1 MSIYRITIGLLIVT
15 FLFSFDSKGVFPL
28 KRLVSSWRFE
38 NHELIDF
45 ETYCLLNATSLL
57 EVVQEKKD
65 ALKFSGELELIEN
78 GNYKS
83 YGIVLKEGE
92 NQYFQIKGS
101 TQILVVKSLFV
112 LRLNYSNSKK

>member
-1 MSIYRITIGLLIVT
+1 MKILFFALT
-15 FLFSFDSKGVFPL
+15 FFFSNQILSQVKPPL
-28 KRLVSSWRFE
+28 EKNQQIQKE
-38 NHELIDF
+38 IDF

-57 EVVQEKKD
+57 ELVQEKKSS
-65 ALKFSGELELIEN
+65 LKLSGELDLIEN

>member
-1 MSIYRITIGLLIVT
+1 MKILLIALT
-15 FLFSFDSKGVFPL
+15 IFFSNQSISQVNSGNDKNQHIQ
-28 KRLVSSWRFE
+28 KE
-38 NHELIDF
+38 IDF

-57 EVVQEKKD
+57 EIVQEKKST
-65 ALKFSGELELIEN
+65 LKLTGELDLIEN

>member
-1 MSIYRITIGLLIVT
+1 MKILLFAFT
-15 FLFSFDSKGVFPL
+15 FFFSNQLISQVNLRTEKNQQIQ
-28 KRLVSSWRFE
+28 KE
-38 NHELIDF
+38 IDF

-57 EVVQEKKD
+57 EVVQEKKNT
-65 ALKFSGELELIEN
+65 LKFSGELDLIEN

>member
-1 MSIYRITIGLLIVT
+1 MKILLIALT
-15 FLFSFDSKGVFPL
+15 IFFSNQLISQVNSGNDKNQHIQ
-28 KRLVSSWRFE
+28 KE
-38 NHELIDF
+38 IDF

-57 EVVQEKKD
+57 EIVQEKKST
-65 ALKFSGELELIEN
+65 LKLSGELDFIEN